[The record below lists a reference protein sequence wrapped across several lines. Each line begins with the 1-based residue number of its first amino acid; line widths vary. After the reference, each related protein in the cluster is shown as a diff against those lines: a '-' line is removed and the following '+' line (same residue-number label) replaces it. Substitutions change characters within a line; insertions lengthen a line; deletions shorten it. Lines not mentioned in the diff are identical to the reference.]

1 MTVDARDAKRKLP
14 AERHDELLAKAVEIA
29 QAEGLSA
36 VTLRR
41 VAADL
46 GVTPGLV
53 SHYFSAAEQLI
64 TAAFRSAAVADLAEA
79 RSRVDAAGTAVAKM
93 DALMDYVLDDSSD
106 DASALWL
113 EAWSLGRR
121 NAPLATEAKELT
133 AEWLDC
139 IADIVRA
146 GVDDGDFHVVDVD
159 VAARRLLTMIDG
171 LGAQKVV
178 RAVPSDEAKHIA
190 QAYFA
195 SELGV
200 GGCGVSVGSARL
212 CATVSLGV
220 ATKTS
225 QRRAQRTTHCQT
237 PGRATSPRSAPGP
250 ARLRRSR
257 HPRCQC
263 TTAAWSSGCSGGRR
277 WAG

>member
-1 MTVDARDAKRKLP
+1 LTVDARDAKRKLP
-14 AERHDELLAKAVEIA
+14 AERHGELLARAVELA
-29 QAEGLSA
+29 AAEGLSA

-53 SHYFSAAEQLI
+53 SHYFSSAEQLI

-79 RSRVDAAGTAVAKM
+79 RSCIDAAPTALAKM

-106 DASALWL
+106 DAGALWL

-121 NAPLATEAKELT
+121 NPALATEANDLT
-133 AEWLDC
+133 DEWLIC

-146 GVDDGDFHVVDVD
+146 GMRDGEFVVDDVN

-171 LGAQKVV
+171 LGAQKVI

-190 QAYFA
+190 RAYFA

-200 GGCGVSVGSARL
+200 VG
-212 CATVSLGV
+212 
-220 ATKTS
+220 
-225 QRRAQRTTHCQT
+225 
-237 PGRATSPRSAPGP
+237 
-250 ARLRRSR
+250 
-257 HPRCQC
+257 
-263 TTAAWSSGCSGGRR
+263 
-277 WAG
+277 

>member
-1 MTVDARDAKRKLP
+1 LTVDARDAKRKLP
-14 AERHDELLAKAVEIA
+14 AERHGELLAKAVELA
-29 QAEGLSA
+29 AAEGLSA

-53 SHYFSAAEQLI
+53 SHYFSSAEQLI

-79 RSRVDAAGTAVAKM
+79 RSRIDAAPTALAKM

-106 DASALWL
+106 DAGALWL
-113 EAWSLGRR
+113 DAWSLGRR
-121 NAPLATEAKELT
+121 NPALATEANDLT
-133 AEWLDC
+133 DEWLIC

-146 GVDDGDFHVVDVD
+146 GRRDGEFAVDDVN

-171 LGAQKVV
+171 LGAQKVI

-190 QAYFA
+190 RAYFA

-200 GGCGVSVGSARL
+200 VG
-212 CATVSLGV
+212 
-220 ATKTS
+220 
-225 QRRAQRTTHCQT
+225 
-237 PGRATSPRSAPGP
+237 
-250 ARLRRSR
+250 
-257 HPRCQC
+257 
-263 TTAAWSSGCSGGRR
+263 
-277 WAG
+277 

>member
-1 MTVDARDAKRKLP
+1 LTAEARDAKRKLP
-14 AERHDELLAKAVEIA
+14 VERHGELLARAVEIA
-29 QAEGLSA
+29 QSEGLSA

-46 GVTPGLV
+46 SVTPGLV
-53 SHYFSAAEQLI
+53 SHYFSSAEQLI

-79 RSRVDAAGTAVAKM
+79 RARVGAAPTGLAKM

-121 NAPLATEAKELT
+121 NAALAAEAKELT
-133 AEWLDC
+133 DDWLAC

-146 GVDDGDFHVVDVD
+146 GTRDGEFRVDDVD

-190 QAYFA
+190 QAYFT

-200 GGCGVSVGSARL
+200 VG
-212 CATVSLGV
+212 
-220 ATKTS
+220 
-225 QRRAQRTTHCQT
+225 
-237 PGRATSPRSAPGP
+237 
-250 ARLRRSR
+250 
-257 HPRCQC
+257 
-263 TTAAWSSGCSGGRR
+263 
-277 WAG
+277 